1 MVDYARGS
9 SGSGVKG
16 AITRVASLVV
26 DVDAEYSFE
35 VAPVEDQRQARHS
48 ARTVR
53 TKPSAIAFALGA
65 RTGVCRMQIC
75 SLRMRRA
82 RASPVR
88 RTSA

>member
-1 MVDYARGS
+1 
-9 SGSGVKG
+9 
-16 AITRVASLVV
+16 
-26 DVDAEYSFE
+26 
-35 VAPVEDQRQARHS
+35 
-48 ARTVR
+48 
-53 TKPSAIAFALGA
+53 LGA